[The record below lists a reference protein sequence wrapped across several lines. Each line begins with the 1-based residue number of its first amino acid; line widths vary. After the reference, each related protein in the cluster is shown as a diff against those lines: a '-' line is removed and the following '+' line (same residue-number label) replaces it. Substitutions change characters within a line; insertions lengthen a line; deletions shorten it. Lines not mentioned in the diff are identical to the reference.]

1 MKRVAT
7 IFLLFAGL
15 CVAVPAGAARM
26 YKVIDENGNVTY
38 TTRQPTPSDGSQVES
53 TNISGG
59 AGYQSDSA
67 KLDEIA
73 RDHPVTVYV
82 VAACAG
88 CDLARSY
95 LNKHHI
101 PFTAKDV
108 NKDKQARD
116 ELKKVAGS
124 LSVPTIT
131 VGDKVLNGY
140 LQSVLEQE
148 LAAVGYPVG
157 KNAPAAAPAQ
167 GEEGDQNADFFP
179 PEEGGET
186 GAAEASGEGQ

>member
-1 MKRVAT
+1 MKRFAT
-7 IFLLFAGL
+7 TLLLLAGL
-15 CVAVPAGAARM
+15 CAVVPAGAARM
-26 YKVIDENGNVTY
+26 YKITDENGNVTY
-38 TTRQPTPSDGSQVES
+38 TTRPPSAAEGAQVET

-59 AGYQSDSA
+59 EGFESASA
-67 KLDEIA
+67 KMDEIA
-73 RDHPVTVYV
+73 RDHPVTLYV

-101 PFTAKDV
+101 PFTSKDV
-108 NKDKQARD
+108 NKDAKAKD

-131 VGDKVLNGY
+131 IGDKVLNGY
-140 LQSVLEQE
+140 LESVLEQE

-157 KNAPAAAPAQ
+157 KNAPAVAPAG
-167 GEEGDQNADFFP
+167 GEEGEANADQIP
-179 PEEGGET
+179 GEEETGTAEESGGE
-186 GAAEASGEGQ
+186 Q

>member
-1 MKRVAT
+1 MKRIAT
-7 IFLLFAGL
+7 TLLLFAGL
-15 CVAVPAGAARM
+15 CTVLPAGAARM
-26 YKVIDENGNVTY
+26 YKIIDENGNVTY
-38 TTRQPTPSDGSQVES
+38 TTRAPSASDGAQVET

-59 AGYQSDSA
+59 EGYESDSA
-67 KLDEIA
+67 KMDEIA

-101 PFTAKDV
+101 PFTSKDV
-108 NKDKQARD
+108 NKDPKAKD

-131 VGDKVLNGY
+131 IGDKVLNGY
-140 LQSVLEQE
+140 LESVLEQE

-157 KNAPAAAPAQ
+157 KNAPAAAPAG
-167 GEEGDQNADFFP
+167 GEEGEANADQIP
-179 PEEGGET
+179 GEEGTGTEEESGGE
-186 GAAEASGEGQ
+186 Q